1 MLVRN
6 LRALS
11 CGLGR
16 RFAFLGVSLCAAALA
31 GCNGSKNQYVPPP
44 PPKVTVAQP
53 LEQKAT
59 IYLELTGNTQAIN
72 DVDLVARVP
81 GYLESID
88 YTDGSTVTKGTKL
101 FGIQRNT
108 YEAQLEQ
115 AKASLASNQAE
126 NINNQ
131 ADYQRKLTLSKSDF
145 STQAVLQDA
154 KTKVDQS
161 AAAIQN
167 SQASIELAQINLDY
181 TTVSAPFD
189 GTVTNHLVDIGA
201 LVGASGPTKLATI
214 VQVDPLYAYFNLSEP
229 QVLRIKEGLAKQ
241 GRTVSQIDL
250 PKIPVEIGLQGEDG
264 YPHKGHLD
272 YASPEVDSST
282 GTLTVRGIFDNKDHQ
297 LLPGLFVRVRIPV
310 LTRDKTLLVR
320 DDAIGINQ
328 LGSYVL
334 VLGKDDIVEQ
344 KQVQT
349 GQLQGRLRII
359 ESGLDPGDWVVTDG
373 IQLATPGSKITP
385 QKSEMVA
392 EAAPGAADVPAPQPK
407 ASP

>member
-1 MLVRN
+1 M
-6 LRALS
+6 
-11 CGLGR
+11 
-16 RFAFLGVSLCAAALA
+16 
-31 GCNGSKNQYVPPP
+31 
-44 PPKVTVAQP
+44 AQP

-81 GYLESID
+81 GYLELID

-126 NINNQ
+126 NANNQ

-167 SQASIELAQINLDY
+167 AQASVELAQINLGY

-201 LVGASGPTKLATI
+201 LVGASGLTKLATI

-229 QVLRIKEGLAKQ
+229 QVLRIKEALAKQ
-241 GRTVSQIDL
+241 GRAVSQIDL
-250 PKIPVEIGLQGEDG
+250 PKIPVEIGLQGEVG
-264 YPHKGHLD
+264 YPHKGRLD
-272 YASPEVDSST
+272 YASPGVDSST
-282 GTLTVRGIFDNKDHQ
+282 GTLTVRGVFDNKDHQ

-310 LTRDKTLLVR
+310 QTRDKTLLVR
-320 DDAIGINQ
+320 DNAIGINQ

-334 VLGKDDIVEQ
+334 VLGNDDIIEQ

-359 ESGLDPGDWVVTDG
+359 ESGLDSGDWVVTDG
-373 IQLATPGSKITP
+373 IQLATPGSKIAP
-385 QKSEMVA
+385 QKAEMVA
-392 EAAPGAADVPAPQPK
+392 EATPGATAAPAQQPK